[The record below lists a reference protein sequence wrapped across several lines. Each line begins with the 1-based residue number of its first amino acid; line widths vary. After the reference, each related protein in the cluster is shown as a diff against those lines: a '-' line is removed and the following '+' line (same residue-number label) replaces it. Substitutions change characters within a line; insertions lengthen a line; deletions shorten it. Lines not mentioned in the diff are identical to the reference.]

1 MGPLLFCLTIFSLG
15 QRLTSVLSILYLDDI
30 SIGDPCD
37 NITEDLEAIM
47 EASSLGLALNTQ
59 KSEIITDSPSS
70 RNCLLTVLPGAQTVD
85 PSQASL
91 LGSPIGDAN
100 CVTSAIQVK
109 TATLQ
114 SMCER
119 LNLLSAHD
127 AFTLLRSSLAIP
139 KLMYLLRTAPCFASN
154 SLIEF
159 DSVLAV
165 ALSKITNTPL
175 TLSSPAWL
183 QASLPVKFGGLGV
196 CSAVDVA
203 PSAFLAS
210 AHSTA
215 SLVHSILP
223 TSLSPLFSPVVS
235 CALSTWSSKVPDFQ
249 PPSGDDAV
257 SQKIWDQPGVEL
269 ASRRLL
275 NGAQSSEDRA
285 RLLAASRKESGAWL
299 NALLLSSVGLR
310 LDDNSMRIAVGLR
323 LGTPLCCP
331 HQCCNCGQDVNSTG
345 RHGLSCRYSKGR
357 SFSHAALNDIICRAL
372 SSANIP
378 S

>member
-1 MGPLLFCLTIFSLG
+1 M
-15 QRLTSVLSILYLDDI
+15 
-30 SIGDPCD
+30 
-37 NITEDLEAIM
+37 
-47 EASSLGLALNTQ
+47 
-59 KSEIITDSPSS
+59 
-70 RNCLLTVLPGAQTVD
+70 D

-91 LGSPIGDAN
+91 LDSPIGDAN

-109 TATLQ
+109 TAFLR

-159 DSVLAV
+159 DSVLAA

-196 CSAVDVA
+196 RSAVDVA

-235 CALSTWSSKVPDFQ
+235 CALSAWSSRVPDFQ

-269 ASRRLL
+269 VSRRLL
-275 NGAQSSEDRA
+275 NGAQNSEDRA

-299 NALLLSSVGLR
+299 NALPLSSVGLR
-310 LDDNSMRIAVGLR
+310 LDDDSMRIAVGLR
-323 LGTPLCCP
+323 LGTPPCGP
-331 HQCCNCGQDVNSTG
+331 HQCCNCGQDVDSTG
-345 RHGLSCRYSKGR
+345 RHGLS
-357 SFSHAALNDIICRAL
+357 LLDTQ
-372 SSANIP
+372 P
-378 S
+378 